1 MKVTRDDVE
10 WIKRLRGHGFSQTEI
25 GKMLGHS
32 QQVIGY
38 QLAKLRAKLL
48 KKYPFLN
55 PEED

>member
-1 MKVTRDDVE
+1 MKVSSDDIL
-10 WIKRLRGHGFSQTEI
+10 WIKRLRGHGFSQEEI

-32 QQVIGY
+32 QQVICY

-48 KKYPFLN
+48 KQYPFLE